1 MKNVNRLDSLSLVMG
16 IVFSII
22 WSSAFTSARI
32 LVSSAPPLMILSVR
46 FMISGLLGMA
56 LARARGQKI
65 QLDREE
71 WYAVAII
78 GVCQNALYLGLN
90 FLAMQWIGAG
100 VAAILASLLPLI
112 VAAVSWVFLGERTSL
127 TGILGLTAGFAGV
140 LVIMLDKVS
149 ESSRLLGLVFC
160 LIGVFALAGA
170 TMLVSRI
177 SGKNRNLLM
186 VVGMQMIVGS
196 VTLFPF
202 SLFLETW
209 VIDWSWSL
217 VIAFCYTTLMP
228 GLFATLIWFLL
239 VGRIGPVRASTFH
252 FLNPFF
258 GVFIAAII
266 LAEPLSVSD
275 GIGVVIIMAGIFAVQ
290 LSRRSQ
296 EVGDQNRG
304 SKNSEEGGMKA

>member
-1 MKNVNRLDSLSLVMG
+1 MKNVNRLDSRSLVMG

-56 LARARGQKI
+56 LARAMGQKI

-112 VAAVSWVFLGERTSL
+112 VAAVSWVFLGERTGL

-149 ESSRLLGLVFC
+149 GSSRLLGLVFC
-160 LIGVFALAGA
+160 LIGVLALAGA

-266 LAEPLSVSD
+266 LAEPLSVRD
-275 GIGVVIIMAGIFAVQ
+275 GIGVVIIMAGILAVQ
-290 LSRRSQ
+290 LSRRPQ

>member
-1 MKNVNRLDSLSLVMG
+1 MG

-56 LARARGQKI
+56 LARAMGQKI
-65 QLDREE
+65 QLEREE

-112 VAAVSWVFLGERTSL
+112 VAAVSWVFLGERTGL

-149 ESSRLLGLVFC
+149 GSSRLLGLVFC
-160 LIGVFALAGA
+160 LIGVLALAGA
-170 TMLVSRI
+170 TMLVSQI
-177 SGKNRNLLM
+177 SRKNRNLLM

-266 LAEPLSVSD
+266 LAESLSVRN
-275 GIGVVIIMAGIFAVQ
+275 GIGVVITMAGILAVK
-290 LSRRSQ
+290 LC
-296 EVGDQNRG
+296 
-304 SKNSEEGGMKA
+304 